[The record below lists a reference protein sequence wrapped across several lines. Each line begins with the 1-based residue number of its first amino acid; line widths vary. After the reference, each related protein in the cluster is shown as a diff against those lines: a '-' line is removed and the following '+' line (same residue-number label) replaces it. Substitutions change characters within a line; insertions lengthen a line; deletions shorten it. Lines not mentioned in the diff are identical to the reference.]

1 MAETTKMGPIT
12 FIFKTKYIKEKKK
25 RLSEMNDSSQRHRF
39 EMLSQEQCLEKLLV
53 KKPLMF
59 GVILSSIAQQIR
71 NSTSVSQGTNVAKS
85 PGGAVARE
93 MPVRASHFTSGFAAL
108 SKELTFK

>member
-1 MAETTKMGPIT
+1 
-12 FIFKTKYIKEKKK
+12 
-25 RLSEMNDSSQRHRF
+25 
-39 EMLSQEQCLEKLLV
+39 
-53 KKPLMF
+53 MF

-108 SKELTFK
+108 SKELTFKWCTEYI